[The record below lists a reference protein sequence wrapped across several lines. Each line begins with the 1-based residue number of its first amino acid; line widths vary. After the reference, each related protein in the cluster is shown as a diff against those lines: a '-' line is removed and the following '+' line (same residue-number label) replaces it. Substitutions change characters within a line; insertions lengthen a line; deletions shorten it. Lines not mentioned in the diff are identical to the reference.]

1 MHRSTP
7 FRPPHRGRQAVR
19 DYVTQAFAD
28 EQRIDDVRLGTPV
41 VQGDRACVEY
51 WASFLDQHGTAM
63 TLAGCA
69 MAQFDDDGLITE
81 ARDHWHL
88 QEGQDRQAAE
98 FMEGLLAPAS
108 SSPTTRAASAPAAA
122 PRRQRSAARRRQRR
136 RPRAHPAHHRRAV
149 AQGRRHQLP
158 ARGDRLLRQGRS
170 PARQVRPVAGAVS
183 SHPARPLCRAGC
195 VLHGSPCPAART
207 EHGWALGEFVPVSR
221 GSWARRR
228 P

>member
-1 MHRSTP
+1 MDAGEAAGRWAATWTAAWKAHDVEAVVALYAEDCVHRSAP

-69 MAQFDDDGLITE
+69 MAQFDADGLITE

-98 FMEGLLAPAS
+98 FVEGLL
-108 SSPTTRAASAPAAA
+108 
-122 PRRQRSAARRRQRR
+122 
-136 RPRAHPAHHRRAV
+136 
-149 AQGRRHQLP
+149 GR
-158 ARGDRLLRQGRS
+158 
-170 PARQVRPVAGAVS
+170 VS
-183 SHPARPLCRAGC
+183 KVIAIR
-195 VLHGSPCPAART
+195 
-207 EHGWALGEFVPVSR
+207 
-221 GSWARRR
+221 
-228 P
+228 